1 MKQLPNIITLLNLFL
16 GCIAIVYVLQP
27 GLVPLY
33 NSNDLTLI
41 PDVTDLGTQ
50 YVSIPEQMFMASLFI
65 GLAAVVDFFDGF
77 VARWMNATSAMGLQ
91 LDSLAD
97 VVSFGVA
104 PSLIIYQFLRLSFA
118 QQENGLDINTFFL
131 LPAFIVACAG
141 AYRLARF
148 NLDTTQ
154 TNYFKGLPIPANGL
168 LVASFPLIYW
178 TNNYAIVTD
187 ILISPWFWYALII
200 ILSWLMVSKKP
211 MLALKFSGIS
221 MKKIIPLIII
231 IVAIIIS
238 MIFFNKWITIGLSIF
253 LPILSLLASDNNLKK
268 IFPFAL
274 IFTIAI
280 ISAFFIQWLAVPLC
294 FLVYVIL
301 SLLNKQSSSL

>member
-1 MKQLPNIITLLNLFL
+1 MKQQIPNIITLLNLFF
-16 GCIAIVYVLQP
+16 GCLAIIYILQP

-77 VARWMNATSAMGLQ
+77 IARWMKATSAIGVQ

-118 QQENGLDINTFFL
+118 QREDGLDVNTIFL
-131 LPAFIVACAG
+131 LPAFFVACAG

-148 NLDTTQ
+148 NIDTEH

-187 ILISPWFWYALII
+187 ILINPWFWYALII
-200 ILSWLMVSKKP
+200 ILSWLMISKRP
-211 MLALKFSGIS
+211 ILALKFSNINT
-221 MKKIIPLIII
+221 KKLMPFIII
-231 IVAIIIS
+231 AIVAI
-238 MIFFNKWITIGLSIF
+238 
-253 LPILSLLASDNNLKK
+253 A
-268 IFPFAL
+268 
-274 IFTIAI
+274 
-280 ISAFFIQWLAVPLC
+280 SAFFIQWLAVPLC

-301 SLLNKQSSSL
+301 SLLNKNYNRSDASKASDR

>member
-1 MKQLPNIITLLNLFL
+1 MVYRLIMKQIPNIITLLNLLF
-16 GCIAIVYVLQP
+16 GCIAVVYILQP

-33 NSNDLTLI
+33 NSNDLTLV

-50 YVSIPEQMFMASLFI
+50 YVSIPQQMFMASLFI

-77 VARWMNATSAMGLQ
+77 IARWMKATSPIGAQ

-118 QQENGLDINTFFL
+118 QQENGLSVSAIFL
-131 LPAFIVACAG
+131 LPAFFVACAG

-148 NLDTTQ
+148 NIDAGQ

-178 TNNYAIVTD
+178 TNNFKIITI

-200 ILSWLMVSKKP
+200 ILSWLMISKKP
-211 MLALKFSGIS
+211 MLALKFANSNT
-221 MKKIIPLIII
+221 KKLMPFIII
-231 IVAIIIS
+231 AVV
-238 MIFFNKWITIGLSIF
+238 
-253 LPILSLLASDNNLKK
+253 
-268 IFPFAL
+268 
-274 IFTIAI
+274 AI
-280 ISAFFIQWLAVPLC
+280 ISAFFIHWLAVPLS

-301 SLLNKQSSSL
+301 SLLHKQSTSL

>member
-1 MKQLPNIITLLNLFL
+1 MKQIPNIITLLNLFF
-16 GCIAIVYVLQP
+16 GCIAIVYILQP

-33 NSNDLTLI
+33 NSNDLALV

-77 VARWMNATSAMGLQ
+77 VARWMKATSPIGAQ

-118 QQENGLDINTFFL
+118 QQGNGLDVNTIFL
-131 LPAFIVACAG
+131 LPAFFLACAG

-148 NLDTTQ
+148 NIDTEQ
-154 TNYFKGLPIPANGL
+154 TTHFKGLPIPANGL
-168 LVASFPLIYW
+168 LAASFPLIYW
-178 TNNYAIVTD
+178 TNNYSFITNV
-187 ILISPWFWYALII
+187 LISPWFWYALII
-200 ILSWLMVSKKP
+200 ILSWLMISKKP
-211 MLALKFSGIS
+211 MLALKFSNVS
-221 MKKIIPLIII
+221 TKKLMPFIII
-231 IVAIIIS
+231 AVVAI
-238 MIFFNKWITIGLSIF
+238 
-253 LPILSLLASDNNLKK
+253 A
-268 IFPFAL
+268 
-274 IFTIAI
+274 
-280 ISAFFIQWLAVPLC
+280 SAFFIQWLAVPLS

-301 SLLNKQSSSL
+301 SLLNKQPKSV

>member
-1 MKQLPNIITLLNLFL
+1 MKQLPNIITLLNLLF
-16 GCIAIVYVLQP
+16 GCIAIIYILQP

-33 NSNDLTLI
+33 NSNDLALV

-77 VARWMNATSAMGLQ
+77 IARWMKATSPIGLQ

-118 QQENGLDINTFFL
+118 QQENGLDVNIIFL
-131 LPAFIVACAG
+131 LPAFFVACAG

-148 NLDTTQ
+148 NIDTTQ

-168 LVASFPLIYW
+168 LIASFPLIYW
-178 TNNYAIVTD
+178 TNNYTIVTD
-187 ILISPWFWYALII
+187 VLINPWFWYGLIF
-200 ILSWLMVSKKP
+200 ILSWLMISNKP
-211 MLALKFSGIS
+211 MLALKFSNIAI
-221 MKKIIPLIII
+221 KKLMPFIII
-231 IVAIIIS
+231 
-238 MIFFNKWITIGLSIF
+238 
-253 LPILSLLASDNNLKK
+253 
-268 IFPFAL
+268 AL
-274 IFTIAI
+274 VAI
-280 ISAFFIQWLAVPLC
+280 ISAFFIQWLAVPLS

-301 SLLNKQSSSL
+301 SLLNKQPKSV